1 MRVLVTEA
9 AFGESASVVDALRA
23 AGLTVSTC
31 HGRSG
36 VCRALE
42 AGQQCPLDA
51 AGSVD
56 LVVDVRG
63 QEPDVTA
70 REFGLV
76 CAVRGRVPVAVV
88 GVDPSVRPRIPAGL
102 APWVTVT
109 TLEGLLSTCRDAV
122 MVRSHHSSGQRRP
135 LPVESW

>member
-9 AFGESASVVDALRA
+9 AFGQSASVVDALRA
-23 AGLTVSTC
+23 AGHMVCTC

-42 AGQQCPLDA
+42 AGRQCPLDA
-51 AGSVD
+51 AGSAD
-56 LVVDVRG
+56 LAIDVRG

-70 REFGLV
+70 REYGVV
-76 CAVRGRVPVAVV
+76 CAVRGRVPVVVV
-88 GVDPSVRPRIPAGL
+88 GVDPGVRPRIPTGL

-109 TLEGLLSTCRDAV
+109 TVEGAAGRVLVTTTD
-122 MVRSHHSSGQRRP
+122 
-135 LPVESW
+135 